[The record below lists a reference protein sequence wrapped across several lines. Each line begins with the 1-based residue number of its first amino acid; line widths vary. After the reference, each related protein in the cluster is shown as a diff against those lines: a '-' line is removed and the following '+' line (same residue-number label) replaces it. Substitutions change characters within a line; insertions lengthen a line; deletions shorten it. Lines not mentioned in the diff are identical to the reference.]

1 MKLSGKTTLNLY
13 VNFLLESLPSNV
25 ESFFEVCDCNNF
37 VVVKGE
43 TTHTEVIN
51 LIDLNKKFEE
61 KYPETNLKSTI
72 DLINYNTDFE
82 NKRTYEF
89 IFYNTPNLNSN
100 EENKNSLFTLSEFP
114 WGSSWNQGKLLYFYF
129 KLITYKIPS
138 TYLFDWLKYKVSI
151 TSDNQIDFTI
161 EDNFVNNQNDVLKSA
176 ILDCFDF
183 NLHEFEKHAKKMD
196 LENLI
201 LNPLSKESIL
211 DISVKDFIIV

>member
-1 MKLSGKTTLNLY
+1 MNLSGKTTLNLY

-43 TTHTEVIN
+43 TSHTEVLN

-61 KYPETNLKSTI
+61 KYPDTKLKGTI
-72 DLINYNTDFE
+72 DLINYNVDFE
-82 NKRTYEF
+82 PKKTYEF
-89 IFYNTPNLNSN
+89 IFHNTPNLKLTGDGN
-100 EENKNSLFTLSEFP
+100 NSLFTLSEFP

-138 TYLFDWLKYKVSI
+138 TYVFDWLKYKVEVS
-151 TSDNQIDFTI
+151 SDNQIDFTI
-161 EDNFVNNQNDVLKSA
+161 EDNFVNNHNDVLKSA

-183 NLHEFEKHAKKMD
+183 NLYDFETHARKMD

-201 LNPLSKESIL
+201 LNPFKKEDISE
-211 DISVKDFIIV
+211 ISVKDFIII

>member
-1 MKLSGKTTLNLY
+1 MNLSGKTTLNLY

-43 TTHTEVIN
+43 TTHTEVMN

-61 KYPETNLKSTI
+61 KYPETKLKNTI
-72 DLINYNTDFE
+72 DLIKYDTNFE
-82 NKRTYEF
+82 DKRTYEF
-89 IFYNTPNLNSN
+89 VFYNTLNLNSN
-100 EENKNSLFTLSEFP
+100 KEIKNSLFTLSDFP

-129 KLITYKIPS
+129 KFITYKIPS
-138 TYLFDWLKYKVSI
+138 TYLFDWLRYKVSI
-151 TSDNQIDFTI
+151 ASDNQIDFSI

-183 NLHEFEKHAKKMD
+183 NLHEFETHAKKMD

-211 DISVKDFIIV
+211 DISVEDFIIV